1 MYIFNVKCC
10 LNEDG
15 LRSICQLYV
24 TLICDTGLCQE
35 KGQNERF
42 PTGVMLPSQPIR
54 AGADQS
60 AVTTPESFELG
71 NEW

>member
-42 PTGVMLPSQPIR
+42 PTGVMLPSH
-54 AGADQS
+54 QS